1 MGRPLKFDSD
11 FREHAVELV
20 RISSKPRSRIAAELG
35 VSDTTLA
42 KWMTQSRDT
51 SPGGD
56 DLTLPERQEL
66 EQLRKEKRE
75 WILEREILK
84 KATAFWVKES
94 NG

>member
-11 FREHAVELV
+11 FRAHAVELV
-20 RISSKPRSRIAAELG
+20 SISSKPRYRIAAELG

-42 KWMTQSRDT
+42 KWMAQSRDT
-51 SPGGD
+51 SGDSD
-56 DLTLPERQEL
+56 DLSLSERQEL
-66 EQLRKEKRE
+66 EQLRREKRE
-75 WILEREILK
+75 WVLEREILK